1 MDLQLPAARTDQK
14 ERERL
19 EELHRMAGKEEVRV
33 GKKRSLETAD
43 GSESLAEQ
51 SVAFKKIAQ
60 SDARAF
66 RKNNLVFK

>member
-1 MDLQLPAARTDQK
+1 MDLQLPTARTDQK

-19 EELHRMAGKEEVRV
+19 EELHRMAVKDEVRV
-33 GKKRSLETAD
+33 GKKRSLDTIAE
-43 GSESLAEQ
+43 SESLGEQ

-66 RKNNLVFK
+66 RKNTSVIK